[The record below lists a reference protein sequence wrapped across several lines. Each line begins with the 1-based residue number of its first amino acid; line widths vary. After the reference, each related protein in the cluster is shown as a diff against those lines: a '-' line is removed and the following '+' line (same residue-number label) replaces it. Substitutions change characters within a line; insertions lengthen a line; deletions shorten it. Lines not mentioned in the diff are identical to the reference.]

1 MRPAGSSSGKRSW
14 YIQSGQPYMSRVWR
28 AVKENRT
35 YPGLI
40 SFMESAPQVDYSPE
54 EAAVFR
60 EAYDEALNIAL
71 AFLDG

>member
-1 MRPAGSSSGKRSW
+1 
-14 YIQSGQPYMSRVWR
+14 MSRVWR